1 MAPEAEGLG
10 CQLGGILGL
19 ALEKDMVSH
28 HELSSF
34 LSSEVFWMHSDK
46 DAADC
51 VQNSAVH
58 GPTPFWRRA
67 TSRQHVFLPVITTLG
82 YYCVSRTAD
91 NATQLLLRS
100 NRSMGLTKSGHKM
113 QKRVSISC
121 ACSKLFWVSHA
132 FEKSEVVIAGLSR
145 VHRLVAYFVITG
157 DVSWPGPFEREGL
170 PV

>member
-51 VQNSAVH
+51 VQKSAVH
-58 GPTPFWRRA
+58 GPTPF
-67 TSRQHVFLPVITTLG
+67 
-82 YYCVSRTAD
+82 
-91 NATQLLLRS
+91 
-100 NRSMGLTKSGHKM
+100 
-113 QKRVSISC
+113 
-121 ACSKLFWVSHA
+121 
-132 FEKSEVVIAGLSR
+132 
-145 VHRLVAYFVITG
+145 
-157 DVSWPGPFEREGL
+157 
-170 PV
+170 